1 MTKQSNYQW
10 KLPDIKDNYD
20 EIVID
25 IVGNVDSGK
34 STLCGILSH
43 PLIYT

>member
-25 IVGNVDSGK
+25 IVE
-34 STLCGILSH
+34 TLIVVNLH
-43 PLIYT
+43 YVAYYLTH